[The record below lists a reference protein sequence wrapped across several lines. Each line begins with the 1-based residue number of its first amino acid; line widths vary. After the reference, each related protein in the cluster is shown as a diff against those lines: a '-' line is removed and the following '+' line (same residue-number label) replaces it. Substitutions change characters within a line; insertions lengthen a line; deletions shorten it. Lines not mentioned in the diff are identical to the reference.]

1 MMQSS
6 NVKKISLCFV
16 LSLVASFFVLLNGIV
31 WFLLGGFWTIMYEGM
46 VFVFGLVFWILGVI
60 TIVCAVAIFAGA
72 VVIYLYE
79 TRTIGGKIV
88 LVFSVLSMGTGGG
101 LFIGFVLGVLGGYF
115 NITKKQSLL

>member
-1 MMQSS
+1 
-6 NVKKISLCFV
+6 
-16 LSLVASFFVLLNGIV
+16 
-31 WFLLGGFWTIMYEGM
+31 MYEGM

-115 NITKKQSLL
+115 NITKKWKVQQKERPLASLYLSSRASSC